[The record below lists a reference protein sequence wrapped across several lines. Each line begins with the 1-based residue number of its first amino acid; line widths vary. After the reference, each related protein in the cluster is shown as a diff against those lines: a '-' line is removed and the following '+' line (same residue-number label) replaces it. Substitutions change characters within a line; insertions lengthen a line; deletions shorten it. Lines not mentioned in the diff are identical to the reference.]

1 MKQMSIDELKEMRTW
16 MLWKKRERNGK
27 VAKVPFS
34 AKGGTT
40 GTNQIFSHTWVTYL
54 EAEQAALKTQGAGI
68 GFKIPDGVFFL
79 DIDHKDFKDPVVQDM
94 ISQFNSYTEYSV
106 SGDGIHVYGL
116 CDFSKL
122 PTYSDLKSGR
132 IKLSED
138 FYTHHPSNGL
148 EIYIGELTNRYAA
161 FTGNVII
168 DQPLQDCTNALI
180 DFLDKYMRK
189 PQTKTATAKD
199 TKPKETTSKEEK
211 KSLDKKCKTNTG
223 ITDNLVDKTIANLRI
238 RSNGDKFSRLF
249 DNGEMDGCTDHS
261 KMDIALCFQ
270 IAFCTSDKAL
280 IDAVFRRSALYR
292 EDKWEREDYRET
304 TIAKAIEACH
314 ERKSKMPPFVKID
327 EKGRQSVSAPLL
339 AKHIRENLNYI
350 QVRDSGNQSALLYVY
365 QNGVYV
371 LYDLNMFH
379 GRIKQFITDYNEE
392 LIKMSVVKETA
403 QLLLSDLSYVS
414 QYELN
419 ANESIINFQNGL
431 LKVTADGLEM
441 LPHSPDV
448 YSTIQIP
455 CNWHEESIPT
465 PVFDN
470 YLSTLTDS
478 NEAVARLLLE
488 YIGICISN
496 IKGWRT
502 KKALFLVGDGNT
514 GKSQLKSLAE
524 RLLGK
529 GNYIGI
535 DLSEI
540 EARFGTGAIYGTRL
554 AGSSDMSFLS
564 VDELKSFKKITG
576 GDSLFAEFKG
586 HHPFEFVYSGL
597 FWFCM
602 NKLPRFSGD
611 MGQWVYDRIM
621 VVNCPNVIPPEKQDK
636 QLLDKMYAEREGIV
650 QKCIHALQRVIANG
664 YRFSEP
670 ESVSAARSQYQSINS
685 TVLSFA
691 DECLCPWSDD
701 KINDSRCSTG
711 TIYKVY
717 VAWCKDNN
725 NGFSK
730 SAREFR
736 EELTTHENKTFQEMV
751 TRRNGNTFY
760 KNFTLTEDA
769 KRDYG
774 YLLK

>member
-292 EDKWEREDYRET
+292 EDKWEREDYTIVTYDANGGSSAPEPQSYLDAWRDNILTTAIVGSRLRITDELPINPGYHFVGWGET
-304 TIAKAIEACH
+304 PNATTAAYKPGEKLSKDAPSMALYAIWEICNSHTYEINMDESTIICTNCAAPIPMDEFRFSDFWKLRYPKKSKLEQLSEKQLESALNDYIKIKTLMTAKELKDTQRLVDWSNVGGSNSFQLIGSLVDQFSYDLKHVTLQNTEAFYLLFNSLVVATGEQGYDNLATKIINGVNNTITVTSFGEFVTAAVNANLKAEKLELTKNQGKQYTYFAHEDLINLAVANTRTIAALATFLGNFCNISINA
-314 ERKSKMPPFVKID
+314 P
-327 EKGRQSVSAPLL
+327 SVDVNQLTTAFADIAKTNKL
-339 AKHIRENLNYI
+339 AEIYRILSLPISTNPSQLN
-350 QVRDSGNQSALLYVY
+350 VN
-365 QNGVYV
+365 
-371 LYDLNMFH
+371 
-379 GRIKQFITDYNEE
+379 
-392 LIKMSVVKETA
+392 
-403 QLLLSDLSYVS
+403 
-414 QYELN
+414 
-419 ANESIINFQNGL
+419 
-431 LKVTADGLEM
+431 EM
-441 LPHSPDV
+441 LPTGVSGSFAEINI
-448 YSTIQIP
+448 YSQENIYNAMKGGPTAAEFVNHIP
-455 CNWHEESIPT
+455 SI
-465 PVFDN
+465 
-470 YLSTLTDS
+470 
-478 NEAVARLLLE
+478 LE
-488 YIGICISN
+488 NISN
-496 IKGWRT
+496 VHGDKAKVEFALWYYYGWRMQY
-502 KKALFLVGDGNT
+502 D
-514 GKSQLKSLAE
+514 
-524 RLLGK
+524 
-529 GNYIGI
+529 Y
-535 DLSEI
+535 
-540 EARFGTGAIYGTRL
+540 ARFI
-554 AGSSDMSFLS
+554 
-564 VDELKSFKKITG
+564 
-576 GDSLFAEFKG
+576 
-586 HHPFEFVYSGL
+586 
-597 FWFCM
+597 
-602 NKLPRFSGD
+602 
-611 MGQWVYDRIM
+611 
-621 VVNCPNVIPPEKQDK
+621 
-636 QLLDKMYAEREGIV
+636 EGI
-650 QKCIHALQRVIANG
+650 L
-664 YRFSEP
+664 
-670 ESVSAARSQYQSINS
+670 
-685 TVLSFA
+685 
-691 DECLCPWSDD
+691 
-701 KINDSRCSTG
+701 
-711 TIYKVY
+711 
-717 VAWCKDNN
+717 NN
-725 NGFSK
+725 WI
-730 SAREFR
+730 
-736 EELTTHENKTFQEMV
+736 
-751 TRRNGNTFY
+751 
-760 KNFTLTEDA
+760 
-769 KRDYG
+769 
-774 YLLK
+774 